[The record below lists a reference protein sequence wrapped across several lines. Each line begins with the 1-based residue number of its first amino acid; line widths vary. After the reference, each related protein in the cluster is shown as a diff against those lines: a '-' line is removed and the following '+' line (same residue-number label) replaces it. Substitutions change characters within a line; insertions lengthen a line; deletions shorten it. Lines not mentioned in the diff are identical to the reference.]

1 MDSTHNRLHNIRHSN
16 HSRQQQCQQLRQ
28 WFIISSRRYRSGCY
42 CISWEI
48 WKVFCDFMRIF
59 LCITIDT
66 DSEQSQVFSS
76 RINNNIKKDEAKIQP
91 SSLNKHGQLSRKS
104 AVANQNVGLTSLHKC
119 VFFLWCGTHNGAGLQ
134 FKCVLTDNPPSPGE
148 AGHTTKVYTPYPF
161 QTVAWV
167 LLRPTRTR

>member
-28 WFIISSRRYRSGCY
+28 WFIISSHRYRYGCY
-42 CISWEI
+42 CISWKCKI
-48 WKVFCDFMRIF
+48 FYDFMWIF
-59 LCITIDT
+59 LCITIVT
-66 DSEQSQVFSS
+66 DFELSQVFSS
-76 RINNNIKKDEAKIQP
+76 RINKNVNKKDEAKIQP

-104 AVANQNVGLTSLHKC
+104 ALANQNVGLTSLHKC
-119 VFFLWCGTHNGAGLQ
+119 VFYLWCGTHNGAGLQ
-134 FKCVLTDNPPSPGE
+134 FKCVLTDSPPSPGE
-148 AGHTTKVYTPYPF
+148 AGHTTKVYAPYPF

>member
-42 CISWEI
+42 CISWKCKI
-48 WKVFCDFMRIF
+48 FCDFMWIF
-59 LCITIDT
+59 LCITIVT
-66 DSEQSQVFSS
+66 DFELSQVFSS
-76 RINNNIKKDEAKIQP
+76 RINKNVKKKDEAKIQP
-91 SSLNKHGQLSRKS
+91 SCLNKHGQLSRKS

-119 VFFLWCGTHNGAGLQ
+119 VFYLWCGTHNGAGLQ

-148 AGHTTKVYTPYPF
+148 AGHTTKVYAPYPF

>member
-66 DSEQSQVFSS
+66 DFEVFSS
-76 RINNNIKKDEAKIQP
+76 RINKNVKKDETKIEP
-91 SSLNKHGQLSRKS
+91 SC
-104 AVANQNVGLTSLHKC
+104 LT
-119 VFFLWCGTHNGAGLQ
+119 LWLLGALFGALP
-134 FKCVLTDNPPSPGE
+134 N
-148 AGHTTKVYTPYPF
+148 KVYILSHKRLRKAPYF
-161 QTVAWV
+161 VKWHFMILIWSCLSCYSISIGFSLFWTNFLAVF
-167 LLRPTRTR
+167 LRCANDNL

>member
-1 MDSTHNRLHNIRHSN
+1 
-16 HSRQQQCQQLRQ
+16 
-28 WFIISSRRYRSGCY
+28 
-42 CISWEI
+42 
-48 WKVFCDFMRIF
+48 MRIF

-119 VFFLWCGTHNGAGLQ
+119 VFYLWCGTHNGAGLQ
-134 FKCVLTDNPPSPGE
+134 FKCD
-148 AGHTTKVYTPYPF
+148 
-161 QTVAWV
+161 
-167 LLRPTRTR
+167 R

>member
-59 LCITIDT
+59 LCITIVT
-66 DSEQSQVFSS
+66 DSELSQVFSS
-76 RINNNIKKDEAKIQP
+76 RINKNVKKGW
-91 SSLNKHGQLSRKS
+91 GQNS
-104 AVANQNVGLTSLHKC
+104 ATLLKQAWSVTQEICSGQSECRIHFIFAIWAFLPPIDIC
-119 VFFLWCGTHNGAGLQ
+119 VFYFFVITSAIWCGTHNRVGLQ
-134 FKCVLTDNPPSPGE
+134 FKCLC
-148 AGHTTKVYTPYPF
+148 
-161 QTVAWV
+161 
-167 LLRPTRTR
+167 R